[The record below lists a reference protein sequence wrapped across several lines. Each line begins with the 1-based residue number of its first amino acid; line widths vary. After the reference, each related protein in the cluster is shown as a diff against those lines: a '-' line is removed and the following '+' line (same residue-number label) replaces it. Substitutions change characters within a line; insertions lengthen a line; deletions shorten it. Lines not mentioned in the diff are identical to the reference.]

1 MITTKFHRS
10 LLLLVIYNLILQ
22 FSFALIHPGRTNA
35 YYPIESYY
43 GSRDKEYFTRDAI
56 LNDQP
61 TTFQWS
67 TNFDYDEENGLLY
80 FASRS
85 EHTIQYRN
93 LTSNDITIVAGIE
106 DNSGFRDGSLDNTL
120 FSAPSALK
128 IFRYNSTKAQ
138 LERSKVVIILKD
150 DSVKCEYANYLN
162 YTDCE
167 DSSTDDALIDPSK
180 IKEIFF
186 PFNASDVT
194 DEDLELEKLS
204 GKIIYVTD
212 TGNNCIRKLDL
223 IQQVSTTFAGECGT
237 EGFKDGPLGVNL
249 FNSPGSLGV
258 DDAGNVF
265 VRDSHNVYM
274 RIINGTGFVQT
285 LIQGACREA
294 YNQAPIMVLKMM
306 KVRLVT
312 CYRNWIKTSGLPS
325 EHIFTDL
332 TTLQKCFSNDVL
344 CGGKNR
350 SHPVLYQNSTF
361 RGSNL
366 STDRRRRRLNVDL

>member
-1 MITTKFHRS
+1 MIIIKCTCLSF
-10 LLLLVIYNLILQ
+10 LLLSLFIDH
-22 FSFALIHPGRTNA
+22 FSALIHPGRDNP

-43 GSRDKEYFTRDAI
+43 GSRDKEYFSRNAI

-85 EHTIQYRN
+85 KHTIQYRD
-93 LTSNDITIVAGIE
+93 LSTNDITIVAGIE
-106 DNSGFRDGSLDNTL
+106 GNQGFRDGSLDNTL

-138 LERSKVVIILKD
+138 LERTKAVIILKD
-150 DSVKCEYANYLN
+150 DSPECEYANYLN
-162 YTDCE
+162 YTTCQDN
-167 DSSTDDALIDPSK
+167 STKDDLIDPSRV
-180 IKEIFF
+180 KEIFF
-186 PFNASDVT
+186 PFNSSKVT
-194 DEDLELEKLS
+194 AEDLELEALS

-212 TGNNCIRKLDL
+212 KGNNCVRKLDL
-223 IQQVSTTFAGECGT
+223 IQQISTTLAGTCGT
-237 EGFKDGPLGVNL
+237 EGFKDGPSGVNL
-249 FNSPGSLGV
+249 FNNPGSLGV

-265 VRDSHNVYM
+265 VRDSENVYM
-274 RIINGTGFVQT
+274 RIVNRTGFVQT
-285 LIQGACREA
+285 LIQGACIEA
-294 YNQAPIMVLKMM
+294 YNQPPIMVLSNM

-332 TTLQKCFSNDVL
+332 TSLQKCFSNDVL

-366 STDRRRRRLNVDL
+366 TEDASRLLLNTDL